1 MLRKQQINRAEQ
13 YSTHPIAV
21 SLREA
26 CKTALDAQRVSDV
39 EEIAGHGIM
48 ARVDGKAVGV
58 GNSRLMER
66 QNVSWLPCELPGTI
80 VHVTIDGFYAGHIVI
95 SDLPKPDAKD
105 AIAGL
110 KALGV
115 KNTVMLTGDA
125 KEVAHTVAD
134 ALGLDEYH
142 AELLPADKVSRVEAL
157 LKQETGKLAFVGEGS
172 GKELPGKEQQI
183 QADPHRAAENTVSSP
198 QLRGSP
204 ALRLAEKTR

>member
-1 MLRKQQINRAEQ
+1 
-13 YSTHPIAV
+13 
-21 SLREA
+21 
-26 CKTALDAQRVSDV
+26 
-39 EEIAGHGIM
+39 M

-115 KNTVMLTGDA
+115 KEYRDAYRRRQRGGSHRGGRAGTGRIPR
-125 KEVAHTVAD
+125 
-134 ALGLDEYH
+134 G
-142 AELLPADKVSRVEAL
+142 
-157 LKQETGKLAFVGEGS
+157 
-172 GKELPGKEQQI
+172 
-183 QADPHRAAENTVSSP
+183 AAA
-198 QLRGSP
+198 G
-204 ALRLAEKTR
+204 